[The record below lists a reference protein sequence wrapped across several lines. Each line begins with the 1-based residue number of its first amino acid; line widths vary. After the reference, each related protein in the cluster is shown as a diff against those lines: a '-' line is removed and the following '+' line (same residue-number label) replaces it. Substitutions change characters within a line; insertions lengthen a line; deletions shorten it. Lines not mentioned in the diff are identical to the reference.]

1 MKQRLLLSLLML
13 FVSIGWIKGATV
25 KVTPLGNTA
34 VTVTLGSGQATVTEV
49 EGYVTLSTDKKTVTI
64 AQGYTTLVDITTP
77 KTETSITFSGSME
90 ALSINGGDNL
100 KTISFGSNS
109 YVKDLTV
116 GGKAIAALDC
126 SGLGLEK
133 LTLGSS
139 AELSALTKV
148 DASDNKLKDGG
159 ITGLGDAPKLA
170 ELILSDNLYTKLDLS
185 SLAALTSLN
194 VANNQLESIT
204 LPTQL
209 KSVNLSGNKLKT
221 ADIPDGC
228 TEIWGTQV
236 LAPQTRFTVTA
247 NAGVNV
253 NDLLEAAGIETEAG
267 ASITNVSWQVKKG
280 SEFVADGGATAHSH
294 DYPNEY
300 YFYNST
306 DGYVKGDYQCTFT
319 YGKRTYAVSPIE
331 VWQAEFKMK
340 VETPANAEKIEVFVG
355 TNTTAANNAEITVK
369 QTDKIRV
376 VVTPKKGY
384 EGVTYT
390 VKGLVPADAT
400 KKEPYTGKSFDFVV
414 KAKYGEVPSLSAVV
428 AAADRKV
435 VYAEDQM
442 TQVGGSFTVQ
452 KMSGNTTTG
461 LTSGDPINTGDQLI
475 ITVKPN
481 PGYTPSVTVGEKSF
495 SDALVQTGESY
506 TLKINITED
515 EYPAG
520 EDIKV
525 VVSFS
530 NAVSVT
536 AAINDK
542 SITTAE
548 AVAYLAYGKIAIID
562 GTTEK
567 ELSNTDGKGSVSLS
581 SPNTTYTARFT
592 LAEGYRLK
600 DDMVIIN
607 GGKVNSITKN
617 EVTVEGKNCMKYEV
631 IFAVEQANVTLAITT
646 VKMQPAS
653 VSFEHK
659 VESGN
664 LVQRQVYD
672 GQAKAL
678 VFTTNPQNLKV
689 TTTYNLNSLQGDVVE
704 TPVNAGTYIVSFEL
718 EDNSMYYFDKE
729 YHARLVIEGAPLEIK
744 TLPTVTVSEDGKSY
758 NLTGGEVQ
766 FNEKAVTGTWKTN
779 PTTPADPTK
788 SHPVEVTFT
797 PTSEADKVN
806 FLETTAQ
813 VNVMVGDSPLDT
825 YTVGTAEGGLPAGYS
840 ITYYNGNKELS
851 ETEQVAASTQITIV
865 VTYPKGT
872 KGVELKVT
880 TAHLDQPDK
889 DEAKSVDGRDVY
901 TFKLSDASY
910 KEALFSVSAG
920 TGEKYNISFDKDL
933 NNPYNGAPQAY
944 DFTNSITV
952 LDAEGKRVEWSAI
965 KQVAKVSYS
974 VGTTPVSGE
983 PIDVATYDVTVTIP
997 ADAEK
1002 GYVETTVTGTG
1013 VFQITPVKAKVT
1025 TWPEASVIAKGMPL
1039 SYSDLTNGVV
1049 SIEGKFTW
1057 EDEDVVPPS
1066 AGEHKYNVVFT
1077 PTGAAAKNY
1086 TSVTSEE
1093 PIPVIVS
1100 DLQIVAFAQPAEAM
1114 IDVAKNGEAV
1124 QTGAPII
1131 NGDKLT
1137 VTITPKTDW
1146 EVTSITVNGQSHSF
1160 TQSGGKY
1167 VATVTV
1173 GDVSAAIDA
1182 TFKAKSTEVIDPNS
1196 QYKVTVTESVRGAI
1210 ISHPGENVVKRN
1222 EDFTF
1227 TVSTLAADADK
1238 VKVTASAGTL
1248 TKGTNGRWTLSNVQA
1263 NTTITVSLSNPTAL
1277 KVEVQKDYL
1286 NAKKYHIGTVEI
1298 IDGEATSYYYGDVI
1312 TVMADPEA
1320 GVKFEKW
1327 SDGSKE
1333 EIHEITLTADT
1344 KVTAVF
1350 TGTPTGIE
1358 DIETAKVYTGKG
1370 FIQIN
1375 NVANA
1380 EVTVVSISG
1389 RLQAKQEISG
1399 DTQIAV
1405 PQGIYVVVLQ
1415 SGDDMKQLKVI
1426 VK

>member
-1 MKQRLLLSLLML
+1 MGILKAAD
-13 FVSIGWIKGATV
+13 I
-25 KVTPLGNTA
+25 KVTSTGKEA
-34 VTVTLGSGQATVTEV
+34 VTISVKGGTISSPEASDDITYNADKTSVTIAKDYMSVVEIKTAATVTELSLSG
-49 EGYVTLSTDKKTVTI
+49 EMATL
-64 AQGYTTLVDITTP
+64 
-77 KTETSITFSGSME
+77 E
-90 ALSINGGDNL
+90 INGGSAL
-100 KTISFGSNS
+100 TTINFGTSK
-109 YVKDLTV
+109 VGELTV
-116 GGKAIAALDC
+116 SGRDITALNC
-126 SGLGLEK
+126 SGLGL
-133 LTLGSS
+133 
-139 AELSALTKV
+139 TKV
-148 DASDNKLKDGG
+148 VFDTSGSYKLGKLAKIDLSNNKLASGS
-159 ITGLGDAPKLA
+159 
-170 ELILSDNLYTKLDLS
+170 LSGLS
-185 SLAALTSLN
+185 SLSGLTDLNLAGNEYEGSLNLSSCSALKTLDVSNNELTGISLPQTLTSVKLG
-194 VANNQLESIT
+194 
-204 LPTQL
+204 
-209 KSVNLSGNKLKT
+209 GNHILT
-221 ADIPDGC
+221 ATIPPSCKNPD
-228 TEIWGTQV
+228 WGTQV
-236 LAPQTRFTVTA
+236 LKADGYNSPA
-247 NAGVNV
+247 NIGIKA
-253 NDLLEAAGIETEAG
+253 NDLVTEAG
-267 ASITNVSWQVKKG
+267 ITPKEGASVSVVSWQVLKG
-280 SEFVADGGATAHSH
+280 SEYVDDNNATTHKSAQ
-294 DYPNEY
+294 YPNEY
-300 YFYNST
+300 YFYNDK
-306 DGYVKGDYQCTFT
+306 DGYVKGTYQCTFT
-319 YGKRTYAVSPIE
+319 YDGRTYALQNIDIYLAKFTMTVAKPDN
-331 VWQAEFKMK
+331 AESMK
-340 VETPANAEKIEVFVG
+340 VTVNGTETTVSTTSNIE
-355 TNTTAANNAEITVK
+355 VK
-369 QTDKIRV
+369 QTDNVRV
-376 VVTPKKGY
+376 EVTPADGY
-384 EGVTYT
+384 DEVTYT
-390 VKGLVPADAT
+390 VTGLVAADGSAA
-400 KKEPYTGKSFDFVV
+400 PYTGKGFDFTV
-414 KAKYGEVPSLSAVV
+414 KAMYGVEPSLSATV

-435 VYAEDQM
+435 VYDDAHT
-442 TQVGGSFTVQ
+442 TQAGGSFTVQ
-452 KMSGNTTTG
+452 KITGNKTTG
-461 LTSGDPINTGDQLI
+461 LKSGETINTGDQLL

-481 PGYTPSVTVGEKSF
+481 PGYKPSVKVGDKVYTEK
-495 SDALVQTGESY
+495 DLVSTGDDY
-506 TLKINITED
+506 TLKLTITETD
-515 EYPAG
+515 YPAG
-520 EDIKV
+520 TDISL

-530 NAVSVT
+530 NSVAVT
-536 AAINDK
+536 AMIDNKGMTEVPSYVSDK
-542 SITTAE
+542 
-548 AVAYLAYGKIAIID
+548 KIAIVY
-562 GTTEK
+562 GSTTEY
-567 ELSNTDGKGSVSLS
+567 LSATDESITLP
-581 SPNTTYTARFT
+581 SPNTSYTARFVLT
-592 LAEGYRLK
+592 GNQRLK
-600 DDMVIIN
+600 EDGVLIN
-607 GGKVNSITKN
+607 GGKLTSISKKETDK
-617 EVTVEGKNCMKYEV
+617 GMQYEV
-631 IFAVEQANVTLAITT
+631 IFSVQESDVTLSITT
-646 VKMQPAS
+646 VTLQKAT
-653 VSFEHK
+653 VSFEYK
-659 VESGN
+659 EVNGSW
-664 LVQRQVYD
+664 VQTQVYD
-672 GQAKAL
+672 GKAKSL
-678 VFTTNPQNLKV
+678 VFTTTPQNLKV
-689 TTTYNLNSLQGDVVE
+689 KATYRAESEAGQVVE
-704 TPVNAGTYIVSFEL
+704 TPVNVGKYFVSFEL
-718 EDNSMYYFDKE
+718 EDNNTYYL
-729 YHARLVIEGAPLEIK
+729 AEGTYCLLEIAKAPLDINK
-744 TLPTVTVSEDGKSY
+744 LPTVTIDEDGAYK
-758 NLTGGEVQ
+758 LTGGEVA
-766 FNEKAVTGTWKTN
+766 FNGKTIEGTWSTSPAT
-779 PTTPADPTK
+779 PTDATK
-788 SHPVEVTFT
+788 SHPVDVIFT
-797 PTSEADKVN
+797 PTSTTDKMNFAETKAKVN
-806 FLETTAQ
+806 VLVEGSTL
-813 VNVMVGDSPLDT
+813 PT
-825 YTVGTAEGGLPAGYS
+825 YTVATDGTLPAGYS
-840 ITYYNGNKELS
+840 IAYYNGSKELQAS
-851 ETEQVAASTQITIV
+851 EALAAEAQLTIV

-880 TAHLDQPDK
+880 SPQLNQPVK
-889 DEAKSVDGRDVY
+889 DTNKSVDGRDVY
-901 TFKLSDASY
+901 TFSLSDNTY
-910 KEALFSVSAG
+910 TKVLFSLTAG

-1100 DLQIVAFAQPAEAM
+1100 DLQIVAFAQPAEAT

-1238 VKVTASAGTL
+1238 VKVTASAGTP

>member
-1 MKQRLLLSLLML
+1 M
-13 FVSIGWIKGATV
+13 A
-25 KVTPLGNTA
+25 
-34 VTVTLGSGQATVTEV
+34 
-49 EGYVTLSTDKKTVTI
+49 
-64 AQGYTTLVDITTP
+64 
-77 KTETSITFSGSME
+77 
-90 ALSINGGDNL
+90 
-100 KTISFGSNS
+100 
-109 YVKDLTV
+109 
-116 GGKAIAALDC
+116 
-126 SGLGLEK
+126 
-133 LTLGSS
+133 
-139 AELSALTKV
+139 
-148 DASDNKLKDGG
+148 
-159 ITGLGDAPKLA
+159 
-170 ELILSDNLYTKLDLS
+170 
-185 SLAALTSLN
+185 
-194 VANNQLESIT
+194 
-204 LPTQL
+204 
-209 KSVNLSGNKLKT
+209 
-221 ADIPDGC
+221 
-228 TEIWGTQV
+228 
-236 LAPQTRFTVTA
+236 
-247 NAGVNV
+247 
-253 NDLLEAAGIETEAG
+253 
-267 ASITNVSWQVKKG
+267 
-280 SEFVADGGATAHSH
+280 
-294 DYPNEY
+294 
-300 YFYNST
+300 
-306 DGYVKGDYQCTFT
+306 
-319 YGKRTYAVSPIE
+319 
-331 VWQAEFKMK
+331 
-340 VETPANAEKIEVFVG
+340 
-355 TNTTAANNAEITVK
+355 
-369 QTDKIRV
+369 
-376 VVTPKKGY
+376 
-384 EGVTYT
+384 
-390 VKGLVPADAT
+390 
-400 KKEPYTGKSFDFVV
+400 
-414 KAKYGEVPSLSAVV
+414 
-428 AAADRKV
+428 
-435 VYAEDQM
+435 
-442 TQVGGSFTVQ
+442 
-452 KMSGNTTTG
+452 
-461 LTSGDPINTGDQLI
+461 
-475 ITVKPN
+475 
-481 PGYTPSVTVGEKSF
+481 
-495 SDALVQTGESY
+495 
-506 TLKINITED
+506 
-515 EYPAG
+515 
-520 EDIKV
+520 
-525 VVSFS
+525 
-530 NAVSVT
+530 
-536 AAINDK
+536 
-542 SITTAE
+542 AE
-548 AVAYLAYGKIAIID
+548 AQL
-562 GTTEK
+562 
-567 ELSNTDGKGSVSLS
+567 
-581 SPNTTYTARFT
+581 
-592 LAEGYRLK
+592 
-600 DDMVIIN
+600 
-607 GGKVNSITKN
+607 
-617 EVTVEGKNCMKYEV
+617 
-631 IFAVEQANVTLAITT
+631 
-646 VKMQPAS
+646 
-653 VSFEHK
+653 
-659 VESGN
+659 
-664 LVQRQVYD
+664 
-672 GQAKAL
+672 
-678 VFTTNPQNLKV
+678 
-689 TTTYNLNSLQGDVVE
+689 
-704 TPVNAGTYIVSFEL
+704 
-718 EDNSMYYFDKE
+718 
-729 YHARLVIEGAPLEIK
+729 
-744 TLPTVTVSEDGKSY
+744 
-758 NLTGGEVQ
+758 
-766 FNEKAVTGTWKTN
+766 
-779 PTTPADPTK
+779 
-788 SHPVEVTFT
+788 
-797 PTSEADKVN
+797 
-806 FLETTAQ
+806 
-813 VNVMVGDSPLDT
+813 
-825 YTVGTAEGGLPAGYS
+825 
-840 ITYYNGNKELS
+840 
-851 ETEQVAASTQITIV
+851 TIV

-880 TAHLDQPDK
+880 SPQLNQPVK
-889 DEAKSVDGRDVY
+889 DTNKSVDGRDVY
-901 TFKLSDASY
+901 TFSLSDNTY
-910 KEALFSVSAG
+910 TKVLFSLTAG

-944 DFTNSITV
+944 DFANSITV
-952 LDAEGKRVEWSAI
+952 LDAEGNRVEWSAI

-983 PIDVATYDVTVTIP
+983 PIDAATYDVTVTIP

-1013 VFQITPVKAKVT
+1013 VFQITPEKAKVT

-1057 EDEDVVPPS
+1057 EDEDIVPPS

-1100 DLQIVAFAQPAEAM
+1100 DLQIVAFAQPAEAT

-1222 EDFTF
+1222 ADFTF

-1248 TKGTNGRWTLSNVQA
+1248 TKGTNRRWTLSNVQA

-1333 EIHEITLTADT
+1333 QVHEITLTADT

-1370 FIQIN
+1370 FIMVK